1 MVHQDIALTKQKGE
15 KLFLK
20 KNCFEKYCEKIIL
33 FSKSKRNVHDL
44 NPDPDPFFPM
54 QIQDPDPH

>member
-15 KLFLK
+15 KLF
-20 KNCFEKYCEKIIL
+20 EKKIIL